1 MVSTDRQIF
10 NRMHRKITAMT
21 ILIADDDHDDR
32 LFMEQAMRQNGYTQT
47 IRFVEDGEELMEYLR
62 REGRYSESN
71 APWPNLLILDL
82 NMPRKNGFQA
92 LGEIKDDLK
101 LRRLPVIVMTTSSA
115 DEDIIKTYN
124 LGVNSFVTKP
134 FNFNRLVEMVGAL
147 KTYWMDTV
155 KLP

>member
-1 MVSTDRQIF
+1 
-10 NRMHRKITAMT
+10 MHRKLSTMT
-21 ILIADDDHDDR
+21 ILIADDDPDDR
-32 LFMEQAMRQNGYTQT
+32 MFLEQAMRQNGYNQV
-47 IRFVEDGEELMEYLR
+47 IRCVDDGEDLMAYLR
-62 REGRYSESN
+62 REGKYSEQD

-92 LGEIKDDLK
+92 LQEIKNDPQ

-115 DEDIIKTYN
+115 DEDVIRTYN

-134 FNFNRLVEMVGAL
+134 FNFSRLVEMIGAL
-147 KTYWMDTV
+147 KVYWMDTV

>member
-1 MVSTDRQIF
+1 
-10 NRMHRKITAMT
+10 MT

-32 LFMEQAMRQNGYTQT
+32 LFMEQALRQNGFSQT
-47 IRFVEDGEELMEYLR
+47 IQFVEDGEELMEYLR
-62 REGRYSESN
+62 HEGRFLDQN
-71 APWPNLLILDL
+71 VPWPNLLILDL

-92 LGEIKDDLK
+92 LEEIKDDPK
-101 LRRLPVIVMTTSSA
+101 LRRLPVVVMTTSSA
-115 DEDIIKTYN
+115 DEDVVKTYN

-134 FNFNRLVEMVGAL
+134 FNFSRLVEMVGAL